1 MNPSRWIAICALAL
15 TAMAS
20 LDVQAEPICAMTKPQ
35 ADKSPLCLRWYFACR
50 RTEAKPSPGAVL
62 DPATRNRL
70 MLSIVLR
77 EAQASCEIFSY
88 QEAFAAMQA
97 LLLLDSGPPANR

>member
-1 MNPSRWIAICALAL
+1 MSRSRWIAICALAL
-15 TAMAS
+15 TATAS
-20 LDVQAEPICAMTKPQ
+20 LDVRAEPICAMTKPQ

-50 RTEAKPSPGAVL
+50 RTEAKPTPGAVL
-62 DPATRNRL
+62 DPVTRNRL
-70 MLSIVLR
+70 MLSIILR

-97 LLLLDSGPPANR
+97 LLIDSGPPANR